1 MHFHW
6 PTLHSCRSVGHK
18 VIDRSLINLFS
29 PDSTRDQ
36 LFPLMTYTGHL
47 LIILRLLLLLWLLDF
62 RPGLSWAQ
70 QLVDRQV
77 NHSRARTFG
86 IPRCKA
92 TRDYTRIDIC
102 ELISC
107 DGDLWSGPVVHHT
120 CWPGFH
126 RHYYYCCCIRNA
138 TRSWRDRRVIFGLYW
153 NGFDEWNGWN
163 SAIDDQSAVGDY
175 SMFSVDLR
183 AIPSDKRGIIRM
195 CSLDGGGDGSHLIWA
210 KRN

>member
-6 PTLHSCRSVGHK
+6 PTLHSSRSVGHK

-102 ELISC
+102 ELISR
-107 DGDLWSGPVVHHT
+107 DGDLWSGPVVHHST
-120 CWPGFH
+120 HLLAWIPPTLLLLLLYSQCHKIVTWSTSDLWIVLKWLWTWWMEWMEQCDRWP
-126 RHYYYCCCIRNA
+126 I
-138 TRSWRDRRVIFGLYW
+138 SS
-153 NGFDEWNGWN
+153 GW
-163 SAIDDQSAVGDY
+163 
-175 SMFSVDLR
+175 L
-183 AIPSDKRGIIRM
+183 
-195 CSLDGGGDGSHLIWA
+195 
-210 KRN
+210 

>member
-6 PTLHSCRSVGHK
+6 PTLHSSRSVGHK

-102 ELISC
+102 ELISR
-107 DGDLWSGPVVHHT
+107 DGDLWSGPVVHHST
-120 CWPGFH
+120 HLLAWIPPTLLSIIIIVVF
-126 RHYYYCCCIRNA
+126 A
-138 TRSWRDRRVIFGLYW
+138 MPQDRDVI
-153 NGFDEWNGWN
+153 DEW
-163 SAIDDQSAVGDY
+163 
-175 SMFSVDLR
+175 
-183 AIPSDKRGIIRM
+183 
-195 CSLDGGGDGSHLIWA
+195 SLDRIEMALDLMNGMDGTV
-210 KRN
+210 R